1 MCVYLN
7 TKFQVFST
15 TLTSFRRGV
24 ILPPPQMTFEN
35 NDLDFDRFKAALD
48 ESIQRHAPI
57 KKRYVRVKQALFLNK
72 KINEEI
78 MKR

>member
-1 MCVYLN
+1 MGGNSTPSSPPDPPTIGLN
-7 TKFQVFST
+7 S
-15 TLTSFRRGV
+15 
-24 ILPPPQMTFEN
+24 IIQMTFEN

>member
-1 MCVYLN
+1 MGGNSTPSSPPTHPTIGLN
-7 TKFQVFST
+7 S
-15 TLTSFRRGV
+15 
-24 ILPPPQMTFEN
+24 IIQMTFEN